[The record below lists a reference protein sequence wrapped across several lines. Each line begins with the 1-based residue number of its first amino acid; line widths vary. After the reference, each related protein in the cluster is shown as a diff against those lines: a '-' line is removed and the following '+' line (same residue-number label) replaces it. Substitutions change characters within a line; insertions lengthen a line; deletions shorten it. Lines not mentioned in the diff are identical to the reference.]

1 MGGHLGRP
9 GGGIRHRTLPI
20 VVLAVAIAGGSGCAA
35 SPFDP
40 YLDEY
45 VNGTGLTDAS
55 DLAGPYRVGK
65 LVAVDPRGHRLDERL
80 QNALPADL
88 RAAGPDEVGTIVWVS
103 WGGHLVGTYKD
114 AVTGRERGK
123 AYQGYCEITVIDRA
137 AAVIVERR
145 TFDAAAPPSTST
157 AAGDVRTEV
166 DVNAVVR
173 YIVDLTDEPAHTSS
187 PPTAPALVP
196 GSKVTIR
203 LSGPDSGTYSRT
215 EATCTHRD
223 GDPLDEWSAADS
235 GPAAD
240 DHSLGRF
247 SFHGWLGTSPAA
259 VESATSTLETTV
271 RIGPIV
277 SGRTY
282 VVSTGEGG
290 SGTFSLDARG
300 TRPTITF
307 VGKTASGVLMAW
319 TVECGSEL
327 TLTPTPEPTPAP
339 EEALVAACN
348 GTPIPWAAPYAGKVH
363 PVVVVDPEGLS
374 SSYAINE
381 KWRDAKWT
389 SPIQLVVCV
398 PDGTEASVKVGS
410 CGRWKRQSD
419 GVWGELIQFRYK
431 STVRVVIAETGK
443 TLQRKALYGS
453 VPPCGDAPQDQWSI
467 PDMSKDPPWH
477 LFGVQVT
484 PAQINSY
491 ATTVSTQQ
499 AP

>member
-1 MGGHLGRP
+1 MGGHLGRL

-20 VVLAVAIAGGSGCAA
+20 VLVAVAIAAGSGCAA
-35 SPFDP
+35 SPFEP

-45 VNGTGLTDAS
+45 VNDTGLTDAA

-103 WGGHLVGTYKD
+103 WGDHLVGTYKD
-114 AVTGRERGK
+114 VGSERERGK

-137 AAVIVERR
+137 AALIVERR
-145 TFDAAAPPSTST
+145 TFDAPAPPSTST

-173 YIVDLTDEPAHTSS
+173 YIVDLTDQPAHTSS
-187 PPTAPALVP
+187 PPAAPGLLP
-196 GSKVTIR
+196 GSKLTIR

-215 EATCTHRD
+215 EAEVYCSHID
-223 GDPLDEWSAADS
+223 GDPLDEWSVKDS
-235 GPAAD
+235 GRAFD
-240 DHSLGRF
+240 DHSLGGF
-247 SFHGWLGTSPAA
+247 SFYGWLGSSPVE
-259 VESATSTLETTV
+259 VESATTDVETTV

-282 VVSTGEGG
+282 VVSKSEGG
-290 SGTFSLDARG
+290 SGTFSVDARG
-300 TRPTITF
+300 TRATITF
-307 VGKTASGVLMAW
+307 VGKTAPGVLMAW
-319 TVECGSEL
+319 TVECVSAP
-327 TLTPTPEPTPAP
+327 TPTPEPTPAP
-339 EEALVAACN
+339 EEALVAACD

-363 PVVVVDPEGLS
+363 PVVVVDPEGFS
-374 SSYAINE
+374 ASYSINE

-389 SPIQLVVCV
+389 SPVQLVVCV
-398 PDGTEASVKVGS
+398 PDGTEASAQVGS

-419 GVWGELIQFRYK
+419 GMWGELIQYRYK
-431 STVRVVIAETGK
+431 STIRVVVAETGK

-453 VPPCGDAPQDQWSI
+453 VPPCGDAPEDQWSI
-467 PDMSKDPPWH
+467 SNMNEDPPWQ
-477 LFGVQVT
+477 LFGVEVT
-484 PAQINSY
+484 PAQISSY
-491 ATTVSTQQ
+491 ATAVSTQQ